1 MRILQLL
8 YTRLACL
15 VLIARPDLASAEGA
29 ALTDFLARNPPG
41 AAELVPRIPWELRL
55 LLVRLQSITAAD
67 SGRRGVMS
75 LYSLAGEVRA
85 RVREATEAGN
95 QAQISIWS
103 DRLDDLGLRV
113 ADTLVEMGELET
125 ATRHLD
131 TLVGVDGD
139 ELAYRKALLRLRV
152 GDVAGAQGSVNKVQ
166 DPTRKL
172 SLEALLDIANGDT
185 SAAVDK
191 WQSRSNEENNALFA
205 SNLAVGLLYT
215 GNLVQ
220 TQQIFEDL
228 IQNTPAFPGLL
239 FNLGTVYELC
249 TEQALHRK
257 TATVSLV
264 ASKQPHPVSGGWET
278 PNFDF
283 KL

>member
-1 MRILQLL
+1 
-8 YTRLACL
+8 
-15 VLIARPDLASAEGA
+15 
-29 ALTDFLARNPPG
+29 
-41 AAELVPRIPWELRL
+41 
-55 LLVRLQSITAAD
+55 
-67 SGRRGVMS
+67 MS
-75 LYSLAGEVRA
+75 LYSLAGEVRGHI
-85 RVREATEAGN
+85 REAFATGN
-95 QAQISIWS
+95 ETQRSMWS

-125 ATRHLD
+125 ATRHLE

-152 GDVAGAQGSVNKVQ
+152 GDVTGAQISVNKIQ
-166 DPTRKL
+166 DAARKTAL
-172 SLEALLDIANGDT
+172 DALLDIANGDT
-185 SAAVDK
+185 SAATEK

-215 GNLVQ
+215 GKLAQ
-220 TQQIFEDL
+220 AQQIFEQL
-228 IQNTPAFPGLL
+228 IQNTPTFPGLL

-249 TEQALHRK
+249 TEQALNRK

-264 ASKQPHPVSGGWET
+264 ASKQPQPISGGWEK

>member
-1 MRILQLL
+1 
-8 YTRLACL
+8 
-15 VLIARPDLASAEGA
+15 
-29 ALTDFLARNPPG
+29 
-41 AAELVPRIPWELRL
+41 
-55 LLVRLQSITAAD
+55 
-67 SGRRGVMS
+67 MS
-75 LYSLAGEVRA
+75 LYSLAGEVRIHLK
-85 RVREATEAGN
+85 EATASGNEA
-95 QAQISIWS
+95 QASFWS

-131 TLVGVDGD
+131 SLAGVDAD

-152 GDVAGAQGSVNKVQ
+152 GDVAGAQTSVNKIQ
-166 DPTRKL
+166 DPARKL
-172 SLEALLDIANGDT
+172 AMHALLDIANGDT
-185 SAAVDK
+185 SAAIEK
-191 WQSRSNEENNALFA
+191 WQTRTDEENNALFA

-215 GNLVQ
+215 GKLAEA
-220 TQQIFEDL
+220 QQIFEDL
-228 IQNTPAFPGLL
+228 IQNAATFPGLL
-239 FNLGTVYELC
+239 FNLGTIYELC

-264 ASKQPHPVSGGWET
+264 ASKPPQPISGGWEK